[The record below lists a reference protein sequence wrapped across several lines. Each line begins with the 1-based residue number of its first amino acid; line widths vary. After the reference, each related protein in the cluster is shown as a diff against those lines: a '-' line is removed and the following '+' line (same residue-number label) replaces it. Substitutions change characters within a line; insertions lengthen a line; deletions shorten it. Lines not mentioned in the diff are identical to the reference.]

1 MEAAESASGSLPS
14 AAPCLGRPLPPP
26 RAPVPARWRRRLA
39 HSRHRVHVMITAAQR
54 LWGQPVLGSGL
65 ALSLEVWP
73 GATLPVFL
81 TTGSW
86 EVTRVKPLTAPV
98 VTGPL
103 TSCKQPCEVG
113 GLSKAQRGLAVCARS
128 HRGKVCI
135 QLGFDPRTSD
145 CRTPTRLSTTH
156 TGLNPKAD
164 VPAGF
169 DCLVHQMAFLMA
181 WGVYPGTVE
190 VVSWPD
196 WGSPL
201 NLSSLTPLH

>member
-1 MEAAESASGSLPS
+1 MSGQTSKPEQCPFLPGARRGARGAEAGCWLGFAGRGSCGVSIWLS
-14 AAPCLGRPLPPP
+14 SLGRPLPPP

-169 DCLVHQMAFLMA
+169 DCLWFIR
-181 WGVYPGTVE
+181 W
-190 VVSWPD
+190 
-196 WGSPL
+196 
-201 NLSSLTPLH
+201 LS

>member
-1 MEAAESASGSLPS
+1 
-14 AAPCLGRPLPPP
+14 
-26 RAPVPARWRRRLA
+26 
-39 HSRHRVHVMITAAQR
+39 MITAAQR
-54 LWGQPVLGSGL
+54 LGVSQSWVQ
-65 ALSLEVWP
+65 VWP
-73 GATLPVFL
+73 CHLKCGLGPRSQPFL

-98 VTGPL
+98 ATGPL
-103 TSCKQPCEVG
+103 TSCKQPYEVG

-181 WGVYPGTVE
+181 WGVYPGTV
-190 VVSWPD
+190 
-196 WGSPL
+196 GRFL
-201 NLSSLTPLH
+201 GLTGESFELIQSDTIALRMGK